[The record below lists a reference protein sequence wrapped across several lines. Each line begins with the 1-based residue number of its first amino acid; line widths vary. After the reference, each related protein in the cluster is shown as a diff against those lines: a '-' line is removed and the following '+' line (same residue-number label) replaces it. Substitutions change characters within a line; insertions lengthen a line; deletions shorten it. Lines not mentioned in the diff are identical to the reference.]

1 MNSENNGMFPRCWL
15 VAAGLFTAVP
25 SFFYFLGQGV
35 GRGNFTGNDYGV
47 FSLPM
52 LGLLAAMIAFV
63 PVRREVWLRF
73 PRLLAFAVVIWVLV
87 VGQLIET
94 IVFSSAPSGGEV
106 LFHLLYTLGA
116 GVLASLFARRIAK
129 AVGAAEGRV
138 LRMARVGCDGM
149 WSFDLRSL
157 VARWDEAFG
166 IKFGYRREEVGNDL
180 DWWKNRVH
188 PEDLDATLAS
198 VQEAAGNPGCDGW
211 SGIYRFRRADGFY
224 AWIMARCAFERSEGK
239 AVKIFGGLVDISD
252 RIHIEE
258 ELRKRV
264 EERSREI
271 AALAYSVT
279 HDLKSPLSSILGYG
293 ELLLSSGAID
303 EGSRN
308 FLIKM
313 VNGASR
319 MDAIIEDMLQ
329 QTRDEVNPVGFG
341 VVRIADIFDDLQAEY
356 SLAVDRA
363 GGRLATPTLDFP
375 ELYTSRSLIYRIL
388 QNLVGNALKYARPGV
403 APDVTVEARLIGARL
418 ALRVVDNGI
427 GITVADTANIFEFG
441 RRSTVSPGVRGYGVG
456 LHSVRQSAIRLGGNV
471 RVDSRPGAGS
481 EFTVEIPVRILGSGQ

>member
-1 MNSENNGMFPRCWL
+1 MNSENNGMFPRRWL
-15 VAAGLFTAVP
+15 VAAGLFAAVP
-25 SFFYFLGQGV
+25 SFFYFLGKWM
-35 GRGNFTGNDYGV
+35 GRGDFTGNDYGI
-47 FSLPM
+47 FSLPL
-52 LGLLAAMIAFV
+52 LGVFAATIAFV
-63 PVRREVWLRF
+63 PVRKEFWLKF
-73 PRLLAFAVVIWVLV
+73 PRLLAFAVVTWVLV

-94 IVFSSAPSGGEV
+94 IVFAAAPTSEEV

-116 GVLASLFARRIAK
+116 GALASFIARRIAE
-129 AVGAAEGRV
+129 AVSAAEGRV
-138 LRMARVGCDGM
+138 LRMARVGSDGM
-149 WSFDLRSL
+149 WSFDLRTL
-157 VARWDEAFG
+157 AARWDEAFG
-166 IKFGYRREEVGNDL
+166 IKFGYRRDEVGGDL

-188 PEDLDATLAS
+188 PEDIEATLAS
-198 VQEAAGNPGCDGW
+198 VIEAANSPGCDGW
-211 SGIYRFRRADGFY
+211 SGLYRFRRADGFY
-224 AWIMARCAFERSEGK
+224 AWVMARCAFERIDGT

-252 RIHIEE
+252 RIRIEE

-293 ELLLSSGAID
+293 ELLLASGSID
-303 EGSRN
+303 DGARN
-308 FLIKM
+308 FLTKM
-313 VNGASR
+313 INGASR
-319 MDAIIEDMLQ
+319 MDAIIEDMLH

-341 VVRIADIFDDLQAEY
+341 VVRLADTFDDLQAEY

-363 GGRLATPTLDFP
+363 GGRLTTPTLDFP

-403 APDVTVEARLIGARL
+403 APDVTVEAALIGARL

-427 GITVADTANIFEFG
+427 GIAVADTSDIFEFG
-441 RRSTVSPGVRGYGVG
+441 RRSAVSPGVRGYGVG
-456 LHSVRQSAIRLGGNV
+456 LHSVRQAAIRLGGNV

-481 EFTVEIPVRILGSGQ
+481 EFTVEIPVRILGNG